1 MIDRD
6 RVAVILGQSG
16 GGYEALE
23 RLEAA
28 GYRVVRAGLVP
39 RLDALDESEQ
49 MLRQLANIA
58 DHIHNRSDIG
68 RAADQ
73 IRALRNLA
81 LVVLGIDRD
90 DVDEEGEGAT
100 S

>member
-16 GGYEALE
+16 GGYQALE
-23 RLEAA
+23 RLEVA

-49 MLRQLANIA
+49 VLRQLSNIA
-58 DHIHNRSDIG
+58 GRIHSRTETG
-68 RAADQ
+68 QAADQ
-73 IRALRNLA
+73 IRALRDLA